1 MRTRHRKKIR
11 SRLVFVC
18 AAFILLIV
26 PACGGGSGRD
36 IATPL
41 REFLQA
47 AAESDAERAASY
59 VCTEF
64 RDQVRNAVQD
74 FGAFTSYGSQ
84 LDIKVEFIDLQ
95 FEVTQQ
101 ADTEA
106 SVVLTDGQVKVTANN
121 GTFEQPIEGIG
132 RSFQVT
138 QEDGRWLLCEP
149 MY

>member
-1 MRTRHRKKIR
+1 MR
-11 SRLVFVC
+11 SRFVFVC

-26 PACGGGSGRD
+26 PACGGGGD
-36 IATPL
+36 VATPL

-47 AAESDAERAASY
+47 AAESDGERAASY
-59 VCTEF
+59 ICAEF
-64 RDQVRNAVQD
+64 RDQVGKAVED
-74 FGAFTSYGSQ
+74 FGAFTSNGSQ

-101 ADTEA
+101 ADNKAT
-106 SVVLTDGQVKVTANN
+106 VVLTDGQVKVTANN